1 MFGLGLQELLV
12 ILVIALLVVGPKRLP
27 EIART
32 LGRSFA
38 EFRRTSDEIRASL
51 DVDFREEESHPQRTQ
66 SRKEDLAP
74 SGLKQ
79 IPAQEEDEKKNE
91 GEDPSPR

>member
-38 EFRRTSDEIRASL
+38 EFRRTSEEIRASL

-66 SRKEDLAP
+66 SWKEDLAP
-74 SGLKQ
+74 SGTKQ
-79 IPAQEEDEKKNE
+79 IPTQEDEKKNE